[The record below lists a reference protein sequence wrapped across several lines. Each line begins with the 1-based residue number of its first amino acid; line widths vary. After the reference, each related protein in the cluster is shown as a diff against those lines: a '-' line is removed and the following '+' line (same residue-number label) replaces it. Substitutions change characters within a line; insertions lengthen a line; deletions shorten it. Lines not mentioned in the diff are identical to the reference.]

1 MKLDVAQTW
10 PGRCSRCQ
18 LAGEMEPRVGQHSS
32 LFCLAIVFIPC
43 AAGSRGNDQMGKIT
57 LQLLINL
64 SESRQLIM
72 ARKVHMN
79 VVYVTGSG
87 NVLRHTLEHIKAHW
101 RPRWSHKERLETT
114 NTSGD
119 HALNEEDALELQP
132 NPKYLEGVRRSLGLE
147 RCNTVMSPSQSGQKE
162 DLDEREVLADH
173 ENQQSDR

>member
-1 MKLDVAQTW
+1 MTTWSFNLQLSSWRKSVKLDVAQTW

-18 LAGEMEPRVGQHSS
+18 LAGEMEPRVGHHSS

-43 AAGSRGNDQMGKIT
+43 AAGSRGNDQMGRIT

-87 NVLRHTLEHIKAHW
+87 NSFVTHWSTSKHTGAQGGATRNVW
-101 RPRWSHKERLETT
+101 RPRTPRATTHSTRRMLWSCSRT
-114 NTSGD
+114 
-119 HALNEEDALELQP
+119 
-132 NPKYLEGVRRSLGLE
+132 
-147 RCNTVMSPSQSGQKE
+147 PSI
-162 DLDEREVLADH
+162 LRE
-173 ENQQSDR
+173 